1 MGLDFEDYDIC
12 GADGDTDVGADAV
25 DRTVDV
31 DVLLKDGDLNG
42 RFLSFVMN
50 EGSDVDD
57 IVMMICKEY
66 PGYCLRAIRLVF
78 EEDCE

>member
-12 GADGDTDVGADAV
+12 GADAV

-66 PGYCLRAIRLVF
+66 PGYCLRAVRLVL
-78 EEDCE
+78 